1 LVYDPNT
8 CVFFGLS
15 VKSVLLQNSRHKSVS
30 RFLKGAWLIIAG
42 VLLLGP
48 PPVEAE
54 SYIKVWEKGVVYYYF
69 SGRNH
74 PQPRQ
79 SKIITPESQRVRH
92 QPPTKGVLPG
102 AQALSGKT
110 NQPYDLGPLLVKAVN
125 RLDASRHPHGTPDLG
140 QLRLRQADDSPAVN
154 ASDPSANMWTGPRYL
169 GRLLAKMGYRS
180 PLASVGQNLGSQP
193 QGGSQ
198 ALPPIQEIQASVRE
212 VCQYFLKYGQI
223 TGPGPD
229 RFAMS
234 NDAVYCFPVASPY
247 SFRDSWGDSRSGGRL
262 HRAVDIVAA
271 DGTPVYAIT
280 SGVIHT
286 LDSWPDAGI
295 SLFLQGQ
302 DGRGYGY
309 MHLQEYAEGIAV
321 GKAVKKGELIAY
333 VGHTGIK
340 NDASHLHLQ
349 VYPDHRF
356 DKAELLNPYGLLVQ
370 LCGGK
375 GVTDLHHPNLARQ
388 RIPAAD
394 LLNYGTVDLSSA
406 APPRYEGLQR
416 RTKKAKVFL
425 TDRH

>member
-1 LVYDPNT
+1 VS
-8 CVFFGLS
+8 F
-15 VKSVLLQNSRHKSVS
+15 LQNSRHKSVS

-48 PPVEAE
+48 SPVEAE

-79 SKIITPESQRVRH
+79 SKIITPGSQRVRH
-92 QPPTKGVLPG
+92 TPPTRGVLPG
-102 AQALSGKT
+102 AKTFTGET
-110 NQPYDLGPLLVKAVN
+110 NQPYDLGPLLVKAVI
-125 RLDASRHPHGTPDLG
+125 RLDASRQPHGTPDLG
-140 QLRLRQADDSPAVN
+140 QLRLRKADGSPAVN
-154 ASDPSANMWTGPRYL
+154 ASDPTGNMWTGPRYL

-180 PLASVGQNLGSQP
+180 PLASVGQNPGSQP

-198 ALPPIQEIQASVRE
+198 ALPSIQEIQASVRE
-212 VCQYFLKYGQI
+212 VCQTYLKYAQI

-280 SGVIHT
+280 SGVIYA
-286 LDSWPDAGI
+286 LDSWPEAGI

-309 MHLQEYAEGIAV
+309 MHLQGYAEGIAV
-321 GKAVKKGELIAY
+321 GQAVKKGELIAY

-340 NDASHLHLQ
+340 YDASHLHLQ

-356 DKAELLNPYGLLVQ
+356 DRAELLNPYGLLVQ

-388 RIPAAD
+388 RIPTAD
-394 LLNYGTVDLSSA
+394 FTNYGTVTVSSPV
-406 APPRYEGLQR
+406 PPIYQTIQR
-416 RTKKAKVFL
+416 RLKNGRVYL
-425 TDRH
+425 TNRH